1 MCIASQINYVLVAEV
16 ILINSVKSVSKVM
29 WLVTTSI
36 ITF

>member
-1 MCIASQINYVLVAEV
+1 MCIASQINYILVAKV

-29 WLVTTSI
+29 WLVATST